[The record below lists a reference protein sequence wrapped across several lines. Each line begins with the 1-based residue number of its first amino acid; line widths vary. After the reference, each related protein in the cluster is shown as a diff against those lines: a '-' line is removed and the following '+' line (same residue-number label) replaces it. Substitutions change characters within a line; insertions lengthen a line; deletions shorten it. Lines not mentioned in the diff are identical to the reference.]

1 VQFQVSIEKVKQ
13 GMSSLN
19 PNAELYIPL
28 NKQEAKD
35 ENEVSGLTTE
45 DSLKDGYKTTW
56 YSCPPKG
63 NSGIDES
70 YLQADADCE
79 VHGFKGLLIDNDS
92 TEKGVHSS
100 SELTKK
106 HCIEEDPEM
115 DLIYL
120 AVMFP
125 NLSEQSLADV
135 YSVNGGDLEASIDML
150 NELEEQ
156 VLCPVDFP
164 EHDVSECRVTEG
176 SSTNLKS
183 VFSGEASGSAA
194 GPSDSGSKLP

>member
-1 VQFQVSIEKVKQ
+1 MFETIWISSQIVRFCLFFFFWLYLLFLATTLLSLFQQFQVSIEKVKQ

-115 DLIYL
+115 DLTYL

-156 VLCPVDFP
+156 VV
-164 EHDVSECRVTEG
+164 
-176 SSTNLKS
+176 
-183 VFSGEASGSAA
+183 
-194 GPSDSGSKLP
+194 